1 MKKVTLLLCVLAF
14 FLPSLGQAN
23 DSDDIYQAIQ
33 RGKWREAEGRLTQL
47 KDVNSD
53 GDLLFLSGLLERS
66 ADRAAKFLERAL
78 DRSVAVKYQEEIY
91 FRLAHYYLQMDK
103 LSRVSDLTNEYRTR
117 FEKGKYRVSMAR
129 FRILAEEMNGDR
141 KAALGLNERYLKQ
154 FSKGEAAEWG
164 KVDLARILL
173 GSRGDQTG
181 VDEFLDLSSGRSS
194 IAVPQAMVVLGQ
206 YHLDREEIEDAMR
219 CYELLREEYP
229 SAIGLDHLA
238 RQLGQSDRG
247 QAQASR
253 TKTERV
259 VPAAEKYAIQA
270 GAFSSEKY
278 AKEQVERLKR
288 ERLVT
293 RIEKKVVDE
302 RTLWI
307 VLVGEYKD
315 MRGADEA
322 RQKLQK
328 RYGETYEVVPY

>member
-1 MKKVTLLLCVLAF
+1 MKVTLLLCALAC
-14 FLPSLGQAN
+14 FLPSIGQAN

-33 RGKWREAEGRLTQL
+33 RGKWREAEARLSRV
-47 KDVNSD
+47 KDINSD

-66 ADRAAKFLERAL
+66 ADRAARFFERAL

-91 FRLAHYYLQMDK
+91 FRLAHYYLQLDK
-103 LSRVSDLTNEYRTR
+103 IPRVSDLTNEYRTR
-117 FEKGKYRVSMAR
+117 FEKGKYRVAMAR
-129 FRILAEEMNGDR
+129 IRILAEEMNGDR

-181 VDEFLDLSSGRSS
+181 VDEFLELSSGRSAV
-194 IAVPQAMVVLGQ
+194 AVPQAMIVLGQ
-206 YHLDREEIEDAMR
+206 YHLEKEEIEDAIR

-238 RQLGQSDRG
+238 RQLGQSDLG
-247 QAQASR
+247 QANA
-253 TKTERV
+253 TKSKSERV

-293 RIEKKVVDE
+293 RVEKKVVE
-302 RTLWI
+302 GKTLWI
-307 VLVGEYKD
+307 VLVGDYKD
-315 MRGADEA
+315 LRTADEA
-322 RQKLQK
+322 RLKLQK

>member
-1 MKKVTLLLCVLAF
+1 MKATLLICALAL
-14 FLPSLGQAN
+14 FLPSFGQAS

-33 RGKWREAEGRLTQL
+33 RGKWREAEDRLSQL

-53 GDLLFLSGLLERS
+53 GNLLFLSGLLERS

-103 LSRVSDLTNEYRTR
+103 MSRVSDITNEYRTR
-117 FEKGKYRVSMAR
+117 FEKGKYRVAMAR
-129 FRILAEEMNGDR
+129 IRILAEELNGDR
-141 KAALGLNERYLKQ
+141 NAALGLNERYLKQ

-173 GSRGDQTG
+173 GARGDQTG
-181 VDEFLDLSSGRSS
+181 VDEFLDLYSGRSA

-206 YHLDREEIEDAMR
+206 YHLEKGEVEDAMR

-238 RQLGQSDRG
+238 LQLGQSDRG
-247 QAQASR
+247 QVTASK
-253 TKTERV
+253 TKAERV
-259 VPAAEKYAIQA
+259 VASADKYAIQA
-270 GAFSSEKY
+270 GAFSSETF
-278 AKEQVERLKR
+278 AKEQIERLKR

-293 RIEKKVVDE
+293 RVERKVVE
-302 RTLWI
+302 GKTLWV
-307 VLVGEYKD
+307 VLVGDYKD
-315 MRGADEA
+315 LRSADEA
-322 RQKLQK
+322 RLKLQK